1 MKLKK
6 KIFKK
11 NYRWGALK
19 KKVLLLLFGGLA
31 LYLSQG
37 RGAWKIIKGIH
48 KEWKKINRQHLR
60 RIIKEFYHQRL
71 IAFKEKSHGK
81 IEVIL
86 TDKGKLKALECKL
99 EEMEIEIPSR
109 WDKKW
114 RIVIF
119 DIPEKKR
126 YQREIFRDKLKKLGF
141 LKIQKSVFIFPYPCE
156 DEINFLVE
164 VLKIRRYV
172 RIVLAKNI
180 TNQEELLLKFNL
192 I

>member
-6 KIFKK
+6 RIVKKI
-11 NYRWGALK
+11 YRWGPLK

-37 RGAWKIIKGIH
+37 RRAWKIIKEVH
-48 KEWKKINRQHLR
+48 KEWKKINRQHLK

-71 IAFKEKSHGK
+71 VALKEKPNGK
-81 IEVIL
+81 IEVVL

-141 LKIQKSVFIFPYPCE
+141 LKLQKSVFIFPYPCE

-172 RIVLAKNI
+172 RVILAKNI
-180 TNQEELLLKFNL
+180 TNQEELLLRFKL
-192 I
+192 V

>member
-11 NYRWGALK
+11 IYRWGALK